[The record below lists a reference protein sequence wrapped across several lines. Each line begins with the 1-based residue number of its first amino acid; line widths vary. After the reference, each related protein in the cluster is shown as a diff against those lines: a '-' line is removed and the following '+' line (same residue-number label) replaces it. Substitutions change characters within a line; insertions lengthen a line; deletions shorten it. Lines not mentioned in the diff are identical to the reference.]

1 MQSITIV
8 ITLLE
13 ADRSPLPIAR
23 WAQVKGYDADFLKT
37 LRIDLAKIYA
47 PVLAKG
53 EVAPLLD
60 NSGHELAY
68 HHFTSVIQAMRKF
81 PLLTA
86 VNINGKGLVHPG
98 KRKDTWRRDARID
111 EKFQPGGDFYEKA
124 KGAGAVQF
132 SRGHQVRLF
141 DPCWS
146 DALGPGT
153 GAGGIQARRRRHI
166 PLHQRGAA
174 SSDLQRYRLGEP

>member
-86 VNINGKGLVHPG
+86 VNINGKGSFILASAKTRGGAMRGLMRNFSPAAIST
-98 KRKDTWRRDARID
+98 KRPRER
-111 EKFQPGGDFYEKA
+111 
-124 KGAGAVQF
+124 VL
-132 SRGHQVRLF
+132 S
-141 DPCWS
+141 S
-146 DALGPGT
+146 S
-153 GAGGIQARRRRHI
+153 
-166 PLHQRGAA
+166 AA
-174 SSDLQRYRLGEP
+174 AIR

>member
-1 MQSITIV
+1 MP
-8 ITLLE
+8 
-13 ADRSPLPIAR
+13 RSSPR
-23 WAQVKGYDADFLKT
+23 GR
-37 LRIDLAKIYA
+37 LRLYWT
-47 PVLAKG
+47 
-53 EVAPLLD
+53 

-68 HHFTSVIQAMRKF
+68 HHFTLVIQAMRKF

-146 DALGPGT
+146 DASDP
-153 GAGGIQARRRRHI
+153 AQALAESGSAPKTHRF
-166 PLHQRGAA
+166 HQRGAA